1 MNLMLFNFYME
12 KVCIII
18 LTAIILLTLW
28 TNDIYLT
35 IFDILISIIVFII
48 SYNLNFYF
56 GKYLQVRRERKN
68 FELIIKALE
77 KCTERQ
83 KNTQ

>member
-1 MNLMLFNFYME
+1 ME
-12 KVCIII
+12 KVCITI
-18 LTAIILLTLW
+18 LIAIILLTLW

-35 IFDILISIIVFII
+35 IFDIFISVIVFIT
-48 SYNLNFYF
+48 SYNLNFYI
-56 GKYLQVRRERKN
+56 GKYLQARRERKN

-77 KCTERQ
+77 RCTERQ